1 MRTQP
6 LHSWILDSGGA
17 GRGAWQ
23 GGVIY
28 ELMRWARQNGCY
40 PHISMGASAGG
51 YAAADVATETE
62 ETVIKGW
69 TKWGKEILP
78 PVSQV
83 PKEFKSFWGLS
94 QFRLHLI
101 KSIEYVMGPHEVGA
115 VFNNR
120 AEKKLLIFTTRVRR
134 KDGGP
139 FTQQDSFR
147 FFIQSLL
154 RKIPKPLK
162 YLPRLYR
169 QDPVVFAHPLP
180 NPLHSD
186 CRSSSHP
193 RKLPPRHRSLL
204 PGSLSHGSS
213 FATRIRSAR
222 METLTIPYFTGDA
235 KAIFMDGSFG
245 LKMPMALFQEDVR
258 FRPVAEWAKAEKTII
273 FSCDPRGK
281 LWETSS
287 RLRSLNHY
295 RSVQEDKKGNR
306 LLVIYPDHKVE
317 AGFLCYNNPV
327 ILRTF
332 QRGQEQAGRLMKSDE
347 FQRFF
352 GI

>member
-40 PHISMGASAGG
+40 PNISMGASAGG

-69 TKWGKEILP
+69 TNWGKEILP
-78 PVSQV
+78 PASQV

-101 KSIEYVMGPHEVGA
+101 KSIEYVMGPREVGA

-139 FTQQDSFR
+139 FTRQDSFR
-147 FFIQSLL
+147 LFVQSLF

-162 YLPRLYR
+162 YLPRHYR
-169 QDPVVFAHPLP
+169 QDPVVFAYPLP

-186 CRSSSHP
+186 CVRPLTPANYHRVIEASCLVP
-193 RKLPPRHRSLL
+193 LAMGVPLQPDPINANGNMVPPV
-204 PGSLSHGSS
+204 
-213 FATRIRSAR
+213 
-222 METLTIPYFTGDA
+222 YTGDA
-235 KAIFMDGSFG
+235 RAIFMDGSFG
-245 LKMPMALFQEDVR
+245 LKMPMALFQEDAR
-258 FRPVAEWAKAEKTII
+258 FRPVAKWARAEKTII

-306 LLVIYPDHKVE
+306 LLVIYPDHKIE
-317 AGFLCYNNPV
+317 AGFLCHNNPV

>member
-40 PHISMGASAGG
+40 PNISMGASAGG

-78 PVSQV
+78 PASQV

-101 KSIEYVMGPHEVGA
+101 KSIEYVMGPREVAA

-162 YLPRLYR
+162 YLPSLYR

-180 NPLHSD
+180 DPLHSD
-186 CRSSSHP
+186 CVRPLTPANYHRVIEASCLVPLAMGVPLQPDQISANGNNDHP
-193 RKLPPRHRSLL
+193 V
-204 PGSLSHGSS
+204 
-213 FATRIRSAR
+213 
-222 METLTIPYFTGDA
+222 FTDDA

-258 FRPVAEWAKAEKTII
+258 FRAVAEWAKAEKTII

-295 RSVQEDKKGNR
+295 RSVQEDMKGNR

-317 AGFLCYNNPV
+317 AGFLCYDNPV

-332 QRGQEQAGRLMKSDE
+332 QRGQEQAGRLM
-347 FQRFF
+347 QI
-352 GI
+352 G

>member
-1 MRTQP
+1 MRTP
-6 LHSWILDSGGA
+6 PIHSWILDSGGA

-28 ELMRWARQNGCY
+28 ELMRWTRQNGCY

-62 ETVIKGW
+62 ETVLKGW

-78 PVSQV
+78 PASQV
-83 PKEFKSFWGLS
+83 PEEFNSFWGLG
-94 QFRLHLI
+94 QFRLHLV
-101 KSIEYVMGPHEVGA
+101 KSIEYVMGPREVAA

-139 FTQQDSFR
+139 ITRQDSFR
-147 FFIQSLL
+147 FFLQSLC

-162 YLPRLYR
+162 YLPRHYR
-169 QDPVVFAHPLP
+169 QDPVVFAYPLP
-180 NPLHSD
+180 NSLHSEFIRPLTPSNYHRVIEAS
-186 CRSSSHP
+186 CLVP
-193 RKLPPRHRSLL
+193 LAMGLPLPPKQV
-204 PGSLSHGSS
+204 
-213 FATRIRSAR
+213 SADGNNHHPVFSDD
-222 METLTIPYFTGDA
+222 T

-258 FRPVAEWAKAEKTII
+258 FRTLGKWARAEKTII
-273 FSCDPRGK
+273 FSCDPHGK

-295 RSVQEDKKGNR
+295 GPLQKDIQENR
-306 LLVIYPDHKVE
+306 LWVIHPDHKVE
-317 AGFLCYNNPV
+317 AGFLCYHNPV

-332 QRGQEQAGRLMKSDE
+332 QRGQEQAGRLMRSDE
-347 FQRFF
+347 FRRFF

>member
-40 PHISMGASAGG
+40 PNISMGASAGG

-69 TKWGKEILP
+69 TNWGKEILP
-78 PVSQV
+78 PASQV
-83 PKEFKSFWGLS
+83 PKEFKSFWGLN

-101 KSIEYVMGPHEVGA
+101 KSIEYVMGPREVGA

-139 FTQQDSFR
+139 FTRQDSFR
-147 FFIQSLL
+147 LFVQSLF

-162 YLPRLYR
+162 YLPRHYR
-169 QDPVVFAHPLP
+169 QDPVVFAYPLP

-186 CRSSSHP
+186 CVRPLTPANYHRVIEASCLVP
-193 RKLPPRHRSLL
+193 LAMGVPLQPDPINANGNMVPPV
-204 PGSLSHGSS
+204 
-213 FATRIRSAR
+213 
-222 METLTIPYFTGDA
+222 YTGDA
-235 KAIFMDGSFG
+235 RAIFMDGSFG
-245 LKMPMALFQEDVR
+245 LKMPMALFQEDAR
-258 FRPVAEWAKAEKTII
+258 FRPVAKWARAEKTII

-295 RSVQEDKKGNR
+295 RSVQEDKKENR
-306 LLVIYPDHKVE
+306 LLVIYPDHKIE
-317 AGFLCYNNPV
+317 AGFLCHNNPV